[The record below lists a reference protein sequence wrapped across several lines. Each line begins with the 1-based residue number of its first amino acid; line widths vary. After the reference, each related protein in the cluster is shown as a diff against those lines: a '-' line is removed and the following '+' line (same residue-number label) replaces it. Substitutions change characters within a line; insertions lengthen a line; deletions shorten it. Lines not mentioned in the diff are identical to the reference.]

1 MPDTTE
7 LPRPRGP
14 LSEAVVATL
23 RDGAPL
29 PAGSNLRSTV
39 DDADPFDADLAVALH
54 TCYEL
59 HYHGFRGVAAG
70 WEWEPELLAFRC
82 VLERVFHAGL
92 RDAVAGG
99 DDVAGSL
106 DELLVE
112 PVPGTGVSHFLR
124 DKGEWWQL
132 REYVTHRSVYHHKE
146 ADPHA
151 WVIPRLH
158 GTAKAAL
165 VAVEFDEFGGG
176 HGDRMHAV
184 LYAGLLRASGLDD
197 GYLHYFDDVPA
208 PVIAVVNMMSMFG
221 LHRALRGA
229 MVGHFAAAE
238 ITTAPGAARIDSGL
252 RRLGAGEATTHFF
265 TEHIEADAVHEQV
278 LRHDVIADLLAREPE
293 LAPDVVFGIQATGL
307 LEDRFGEHV
316 LAAWQAGRSSLLRE
330 LPAHPGPS

>member
-14 LSEAVVATL
+14 LSEAVVGRL
-23 RDGAPL
+23 RHGTPL
-29 PAGSNLRSTV
+29 PAVPPDV
-39 DDADPFDADLAVALH
+39 DAFGADLAVALH

-59 HYHGFRGVAAG
+59 HYHGFRGVPAE
-70 WEWEPELLAFRC
+70 WEWSPELLAFRGE
-82 VLERVFHAGL
+82 LERVFLAGL
-92 RDAVAGG
+92 RDGVAGG
-99 DDVAGSL
+99 DDVSGAL
-106 DELLVE
+106 DDLLVE
-112 PVPGTGVSHFLR
+112 PVPGEGVSHFLR

-132 REYVTHRSVYHHKE
+132 REYFTHRSVYHHKE

-151 WVIPRLH
+151 WVIPRLR

-176 HGDRMHAV
+176 HGERVHAV
-184 LYAGLLRASGLDD
+184 LFAGLLRASGLHD

-238 ITTAPGAARIDSGL
+238 ITTAPSATRIDAAL
-252 RRLGAGEATTHFF
+252 RRLGGSAATTHFF

-293 LAPDVVFGIQATGL
+293 LAADMVFGIQATEL
-307 LEDRFGEHV
+307 LEDRFGTHA
-316 LAAWQAGRSSLLRE
+316 LTAWQAGRSSLLRE
-330 LPAHPGPS
+330 LPSHPGPS

>member
-1 MPDTTE
+1 MPDATE

-14 LSEAVVATL
+14 LSEAVVGTL
-23 RDGAPL
+23 RHGDRPP
-29 PAGSNLRSTV
+29 PAVSAA
-39 DDADPFDADLAVALH
+39 DAFGADLAVALH

-59 HYHGFRGVAAG
+59 HYHGFRGVSPG
-70 WEWEPELLAFRC
+70 WEWSPELLAFRGG
-82 VLERVFHAGL
+82 LERVFLAGL
-92 RDAVAGG
+92 RDAAAGG
-99 DDVAGSL
+99 DDVSGAL
-106 DELLVE
+106 DDLLVE
-112 PVPGTGVSHFLR
+112 AVPGTGVSHFLR

-151 WVIPRLH
+151 WLIPRLR

-176 HGDRMHAV
+176 HGERIHAA
-184 LYAGLLRASGLDD
+184 LYAGLLRASGLHD
-197 GYLHYFDDVPA
+197 GYLYYFDDVPS
-208 PVIAVVNMMSMFG
+208 PVIALVNMMSMFG

-238 ITTAPGAARIDSGL
+238 ITTAPSAARIDAAI
-252 RRLGAGEATTHFF
+252 RRLGGGPATTHFF

-293 LAPDVVFGIQATGL
+293 LAADVVFGIQATGL
-307 LEDRFGEHV
+307 LEDRFGDHV

-330 LPAHPGPS
+330 LPPHSGPS